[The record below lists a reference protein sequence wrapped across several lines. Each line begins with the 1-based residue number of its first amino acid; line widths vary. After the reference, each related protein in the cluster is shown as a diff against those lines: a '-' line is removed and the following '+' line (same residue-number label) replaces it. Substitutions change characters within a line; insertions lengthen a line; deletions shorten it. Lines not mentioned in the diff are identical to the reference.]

1 MDLEDALAGRR
12 SIRSYRPDPVAE
24 QVLEHLIQSAV
35 LAPNAVNQ
43 QPWTFTVV
51 RDRRRL
57 DALSEESKRHM
68 LGSLP
73 AGIHAENF
81 RARLQDPAFHI
92 FYHAPVLIIISG
104 AEAGPWV
111 VEDCA
116 LAAENLMLAAH
127 GAGLGSCW
135 IGFAQGYLGTPA
147 GKARV
152 GMPPDWV
159 PVAPIVIGHP
169 DGSPPPAPRR
179 PATILWG

>member
-1 MDLEDALAGRR
+1 MDLEAALAGRR
-12 SIRSYRPDPVAE
+12 SIRSYRPDPVPE
-24 QVLEHLIQSAV
+24 QVLDHLIQCAV

-51 RDRRRL
+51 RDATVL
-57 DALSEESKRHM
+57 DSVSQEAKRHM

-73 AGIHAENF
+73 AGIHAEHF

-92 FYHAPVLIIISG
+92 FYRAPALIVISG
-104 AEAGPWV
+104 VEPGPWI

-116 LAAENLMLAAH
+116 LAAQNLMLAAH

-135 IGFAQGYLGTPA
+135 IGFAQGYLATAA
-147 GKARV
+147 GKARL

-159 PVAPIVIGHP
+159 PVAPIVVGTP
-169 DGSPPPAPRR
+169 AEMPAPAPRR
-179 PATILWG
+179 APTILWD